1 MKKKFDGYTID
12 VKKIKT
18 TKIDNNTIEVV
29 FDLSGNIEI
38 GLEIDRLSWRSDFLY
53 NLVWGNNPERQS
65 WRTANIQNNF
75 YMVDHIEHNKV
86 VVRYCKR

>member
-12 VKKIKT
+12 VKKVKT
-18 TKIDNNTIEVV
+18 TKIDNNTIEVI

-38 GLEIDRLSWRSDFLY
+38 GLEIDRLTWRSDFLY

-65 WRTANIQNNF
+65 NF

>member
-12 VKKIKT
+12 VKKVKT
-18 TKIDNNTIEVV
+18 TKIDNNTIEVI

-38 GLEIDRLSWRSDFLY
+38 GLEIDRLTWRSDFLY

-65 WRTANIQNNF
+65 WRTASIQNNF